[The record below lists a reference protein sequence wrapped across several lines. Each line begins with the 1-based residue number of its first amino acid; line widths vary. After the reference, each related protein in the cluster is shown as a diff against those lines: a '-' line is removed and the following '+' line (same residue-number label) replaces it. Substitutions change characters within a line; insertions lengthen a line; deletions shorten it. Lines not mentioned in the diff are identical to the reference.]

1 MKKVYILFNVDV
13 EEVIAVSEDR
23 GLIEEIAMDCFIDDV
38 DYQWHWEL
46 QHANYTEEELPQ
58 RAQELWED
66 MMTWYTDYI
75 VIFTQEVLE

>member
-1 MKKVYILFNVDV
+1 MKRVYILFNVDV

-38 DYQWHWEL
+38 NYQWYWESQYADYTKETL
-46 QHANYTEEELPQ
+46 SKHAK
-58 RAQELWED
+58 ELWED